1 MHEFGRPCLE
11 PFVVQRERTEE
22 VHVIRSIKL
31 HTPND
36 EIIYSLRH
44 SSIEMVCEENTE
56 IDCTYAALS

>member
-1 MHEFGRPCLE
+1 MNLVDPVSSLLRCRESGRK
-11 PFVVQRERTEE
+11 RYIM
-22 VHVIRSIKL
+22 IRSIKL